1 MTSTAIKTCGKQHTA
16 QQSREIHLRSDP
28 KQPRHLPVNPVR
40 PRYRNRPVNW
50 EKKIIDLTSSNL
62 ASSATIK
69 TGPSLG
75 SDHLL
80 IIISLITTPAHDTWQ
95 PLTWIRNDNS
105 LTNYNQHLSNTLR
118 EANFLGSQDPNKAYT
133 TFMTNSENSLCFRKS
148 TPSQTARP
156 EPSRTWRN
164 DDCNT
169 VVKNARQ
176 AFKPW
181 CKSLF

>member
-1 MTSTAIKTCGKQHTA
+1 MTSTAITTCGKQHTA
-16 QQSREIHLRSDP
+16 QQSRIYLRSDP
-28 KQPRHLPVNPVR
+28 KQQRHLPVNPVR

-50 EKKIIDLTSSNL
+50 EKKTIDLTSSNL

-69 TGPSLG
+69 NDPSLD

-95 PLTWIRNDNS
+95 PLTWIMNDNS
-105 LTNYNQHLSNTLR
+105 WTNYNHHLSNTLR

-133 TFMTNSENSLCFRKS
+133 TFMTNIENSPYFRKS
-148 TPSQTARP
+148 TPSQTARS
-156 EPSRTWRN
+156 EPSRTWWN

-176 AFKPW
+176 AFKPR